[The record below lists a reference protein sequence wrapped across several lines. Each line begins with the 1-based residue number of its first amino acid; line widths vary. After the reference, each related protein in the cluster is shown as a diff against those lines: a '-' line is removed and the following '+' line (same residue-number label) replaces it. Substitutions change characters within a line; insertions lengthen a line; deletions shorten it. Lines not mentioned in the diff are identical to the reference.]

1 MKEIIIIGAGGN
13 SKVVI
18 DIVSTLNLKNNEL
31 RILGILD
38 DSPQKESLMGY
49 PVLGSVDEAPRYQ
62 KNVHFINGIGDN
74 KTRNAI
80 AEKYPELNYLTV
92 IHPSAI
98 ISCDVEIG
106 VGSMVMPGA
115 VINIGTKI
123 GRGCIINTGTVI
135 EHDNQLGDFI
145 HIASNSTTAG
155 SVRIGNRTMLG
166 TGTKVIQGIT
176 IGPDTMIGAGSVVIR
191 DIPGSCTAVGVPAR
205 VIKFK

>member
-13 SKVVI
+13 SKVLI
-18 DIVSTLNLKNNEL
+18 DMINTLNQKNNEL
-31 RILGILD
+31 KIIGILD

-49 PVLGSVDEAPRYQ
+49 PILGPVGEASRYPE
-62 KNVHFINGIGDN
+62 NVHFINGIGDN

-80 AEKYPELNYLTV
+80 AEKYPELKYLTV

-98 ISCDVEIG
+98 ISSDVEIG
-106 VGSMVMPGA
+106 EGSMVMPGA
-115 VINIGTKI
+115 VINTDTRI

-145 HIASNSTTAG
+145 HVASNSTTAG
-155 SVRIGNRTMLG
+155 NVRIGNRTMLG